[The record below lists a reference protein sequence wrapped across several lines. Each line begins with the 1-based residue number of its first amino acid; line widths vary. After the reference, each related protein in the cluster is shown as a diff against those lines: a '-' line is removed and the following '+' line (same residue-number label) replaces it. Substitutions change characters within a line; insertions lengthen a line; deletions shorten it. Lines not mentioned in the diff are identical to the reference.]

1 MLVADDCWLSIAEL
15 GKKLRAGE
23 TTAVELT
30 EYFLARLEEH
40 GPKYNAVVTLT
51 RERALAEA
59 KQADADLNAGND
71 RGPLHGIPYGAK
83 DLLAVTGYPTTWG
96 AAPFKDQTF
105 DEDAAVVT
113 KLKDAGAVLCAKL
126 SMVELAGGFGYQQAN
141 AAFNGPGLNA
151 WKRERWAGGSSSG
164 SGSAVAAG
172 LVPFA
177 LGSETSGSIITPAC
191 YNGLSG
197 LRPTFGLVSKR
208 GAMALSWSLDRLGP
222 MCRSANDCRVVLAA
236 IAGFDPD
243 DLSSSP
249 APKLPARD
257 RNLRWKFAT
266 ASSPNMKLQP
276 GLQDAYD
283 ASLKVLGQIG
293 DFTEIELP
301 PFPYGPVVSTIL
313 NCEMAAAFESF
324 IAQGKS
330 WDLTA
335 PEDRIGCHSN
345 LMISAVDYIQAQRI
359 RALAQ
364 RALDKA
370 LAEFDAVVSPSL
382 PLSAPP
388 AEGPFAEWGRGF
400 SGSPVAAA
408 GVAAG
413 LPALTVPNGF
423 ATDGLPSGLHF
434 LARAWDD
441 ELLLDLGEAYQTK
454 TDWHTKRPEVSD

>member
-1 MLVADDCWLSIAEL
+1 MKFAADACWLSIAEL
-15 GKKLRAGE
+15 GRKLRAGE
-23 TTAVELT
+23 TTAVELA
-30 EYFLARLEEH
+30 EYFLDRLEQF

-51 RERALAEA
+51 RERALSEA
-59 KQADADLNAGND
+59 RQADADLKAGND

-96 AAPFKDQTF
+96 AAPLKDQTF

-126 SMVELAGGFGYQQAN
+126 AMVEIAGGFGYQQAN
-141 AAFNGPGLNA
+141 ASFTGPGLNA
-151 WKRERWAGGSSSG
+151 WNRERWSGGSSSG

-177 LGSETSGSIITPAC
+177 IGSETSGSIITPAC
-191 YNGLSG
+191 YSGLSG

-222 MCRSANDCRVVLAA
+222 MCRSANDCRLVLNA
-236 IAGFDPD
+236 IAGFDPE
-243 DLSSSP
+243 DLCSAP
-249 APKLPARD
+249 APQLSPRD
-257 RNLRWKFAT
+257 KNRRWKFAT
-266 ASSPNMKLQP
+266 VKSPNMKLQP
-276 GLQDAYD
+276 GIDAAY
-283 ASLKVLGQIG
+283 AGSLEVLKQIG

-301 PFPYGPVVSTIL
+301 AFPYGLVVSTIL
-313 NCEMAAAFESF
+313 NGEMAAAFESF

-330 WDLTA
+330 WELTA
-335 PEDRIGCHSN
+335 PEDRAGCHSN
-345 LMISAVDYIQAQRI
+345 LMVSAVDYIQAQRI

-370 LAEFDAVVSPSL
+370 LAGYDAVVSPSL
-382 PLSAPP
+382 PHSAPP
-388 AEGPFAEWGRGF
+388 AEGRFADWGRGF
-400 SGSPVAAA
+400 SGSPIQSA

-423 ATDGLPSGLHF
+423 ADDGLPSGLHF

-441 ELLLDLGEAYQTK
+441 ERLLDLGEAYQAK
-454 TDWHTKRPEVSD
+454 TDWHTKRPEVN

>member
-1 MLVADDCWLSIAEL
+1 MLAADACWLSIAEL
-15 GKKLRAGE
+15 GQKLRAGE
-23 TTAVELT
+23 TTAVELA
-30 EYFLARLEEH
+30 EYFLDRLEQH

-51 RERALAEA
+51 RERALSDA
-59 KQADADLNAGND
+59 KQADADLKAGKD

-96 AAPFKDQTF
+96 AAPLKDQTF
-105 DEDAAVVT
+105 DVDAVVVT

-151 WKRERWAGGSSSG
+151 WNRERWAGGSSSG

-177 LGSETSGSIITPAC
+177 IGSETSGSIITPAG

-197 LRPTFGLVSKR
+197 FRPTFGLVSKR

-222 MCRSANDCRVVLAA
+222 MCRSASDCRLVLDE
-236 IAGFDPD
+236 IAGFDPED
-243 DLSSSP
+243 MSSSP
-249 APKLPARD
+249 APKLPKRD
-257 RNLRWKFAT
+257 RNRRWRFAT
-266 ASSPNMKLQP
+266 VKSPSMKLQP
-276 GLQDAYD
+276 DVQAAYD
-283 ASLKVLGQIG
+283 ASLEVLKQLG

-330 WDLTA
+330 WELTA

-359 RALAQ
+359 RALIQ
-364 RALDKA
+364 RALDKT
-370 LAEFDAVVSPSL
+370 LAEFDAVVSPTL
-382 PLSAPP
+382 PFSAPP
-388 AEGPFAEWGRGF
+388 AEGPFADWSRGF
-400 SGSPVAAA
+400 SGSPIGAP

-423 ATDGLPSGLHF
+423 ADDGLPTGLHF
-434 LARAWDD
+434 LGRAWDD
-441 ELLLDLGEAYQTK
+441 ALLLDLGEAFQTK
-454 TDWHTKRPEVSD
+454 TDWHKKRLEVGG